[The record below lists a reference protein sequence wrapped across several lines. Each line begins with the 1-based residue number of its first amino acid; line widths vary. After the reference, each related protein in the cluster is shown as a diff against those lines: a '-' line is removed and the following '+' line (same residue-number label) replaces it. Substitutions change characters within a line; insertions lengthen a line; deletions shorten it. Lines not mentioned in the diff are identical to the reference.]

1 MRILIGLIW
10 GLLLALAAWGLA
22 AGTTLLTPQELAF
35 VLGLAG
41 FMLLGARLVW
51 GYGALAAFA
60 EAALAGKEP
69 DRERAEA
76 EARVPEPER
85 LGLAALAG
93 LWYAALDPYRYAFY
107 AVYATLFLITLTSKL
122 VLPLPDAWAWI
133 TGSLLL
139 EGVFWGAS
147 VAVLLV
153 WALSRLAVALVGE
166 LAARGASAGA

>member
-1 MRILIGLIW
+1 MRVLVGLIW

-22 AGTTLLTPQELAF
+22 AGTALLTPQELAF

-51 GYGALAAFA
+51 GYGALAVFA
-60 EAALAGKEP
+60 QAALAGKEP
-69 DRERAEA
+69 DRGRAEA
-76 EARVPEPER
+76 EVRLPEPER

-93 LWYAALDPYRYAFY
+93 LWYAALEPFRYAFY
-107 AVYATLFLITLTSKL
+107 AAYTLLFLITLASKL

-153 WALSRLAVALVGE
+153 WALSQLAGALAAE
-166 LAARGASAGA
+166 LARRAAGAGA